1 MSIIKLPTNLSEPQ
15 MNSPFAKLILAT
27 FVSASIALSPLAV
40 MAADPV
46 PAGAPV
52 AASAT
57 TSDAQSDKA
66 AKKTAK
72 KSKKDKKAEKKAK
85 KKSKKKVAAAQEPA
99 APQQ

>member
-1 MSIIKLPTNLSEPQ
+1 MNLLEPQ
-15 MNSPFAKLILAT
+15 MNTPFTKLILAT
-27 FVSASIALSPLAV
+27 FVSTSIALSPLAV

-52 AASAT
+52 TAPAT
-57 TSDAQSDKA
+57 TPDAQSEKA

-85 KKSKKKVAAAQEPA
+85 KKSK
-99 APQQ
+99 

>member
-1 MSIIKLPTNLSEPQ
+1 MNLSDPK
-15 MNSPFAKLILAT
+15 MNTPLAKLILAT
-27 FVSASIALSPLAV
+27 IVSASIGLLPLTV
-40 MAADPV
+40 VAADPA

-52 AASAT
+52 AATAAT
-57 TSDAQSDKA
+57 PDTQPEKA

-85 KKSKKKVAAAQEPA
+85 KTSKKKVKAAQEPA

>member
-1 MSIIKLPTNLSEPQ
+1 MNLSELQ
-15 MNSPFAKLILAT
+15 MNTPFAKLILAT

-52 AASAT
+52 AAPAT
-57 TSDAQSDKA
+57 TPDAQPEKA
-66 AKKTAK
+66 AKKNAK

-85 KKSKKKVAAAQEPA
+85 KKSKKKAAATQGPA

>member
-1 MSIIKLPTNLSEPQ
+1 MNLSELQ
-15 MNSPFAKLILAT
+15 MNTPFVKLILAT
-27 FVSASIALSPLAV
+27 LVSASIALSPLVV

-52 AASAT
+52 AAPAT
-57 TSDAQSDKA
+57 MPDAQSEKA

-85 KKSKKKVAAAQEPA
+85 KKSKKKATATQGPA

>member
-1 MSIIKLPTNLSEPQ
+1 MNLSDPQ
-15 MNSPFAKLILAT
+15 MNTPFAKLILAT
-27 FVSASIALSPLAV
+27 MISASIGLLPLTV
-40 MAADPV
+40 VAADPA

-52 AASAT
+52 AAPAAMPDT
-57 TSDAQSDKA
+57 QPEKA

-85 KKSKKKVAAAQEPA
+85 KKSKKKVKATQEPA

>member
-1 MSIIKLPTNLSEPQ
+1 
-15 MNSPFAKLILAT
+15 MNTPFAKLILAS

-52 AASAT
+52 TAPAT
-57 TSDAQSDKA
+57 TPDAQSEKA

-85 KKSKKKVAAAQEPA
+85 KKSKKKVTAAQELATPK
-99 APQQ
+99 Q

>member
-1 MSIIKLPTNLSEPQ
+1 MNLSDPQ
-15 MNSPFAKLILAT
+15 MNSPFAKLIIAAI
-27 FVSASIALSPLAV
+27 VSTSIGLLPLTV
-40 MAADPV
+40 VAADPA

-52 AASAT
+52 AAPAAT
-57 TSDAQSDKA
+57 PDTQPEKA

-85 KKSKKKVAAAQEPA
+85 KKSKKKVKAAQEPA